1 MELLVLGCHAGM
13 PADGQASSGYLVTT
27 GGCRMLLDCGP
38 GIAVALSA
46 HGGASG
52 LDAIVVTHLHP
63 DHCYDLL
70 PIGISLR
77 RAGRRSPLP
86 VHVPRGGQALLHEL
100 GGLFPLG
107 QDPRHDIPF
116 HQSFAIQE
124 YQPGQVIRI
133 GDCVLSMH
141 GLRHVAANCGIRIQS
156 GADTMAYTGDTGPTG
171 SLLELARDADL
182 LLAEATLAEP
192 DASGWGHLCAADAAR
207 AASDAGAGQ
216 LVLTH
221 LGSTDPQWAQD
232 RKSEASRLFT
242 GPVHLAR
249 PGQRYRVR
257 QA

>member
-1 MELLVLGCHAGM
+1 MLGCRAGM
-13 PADGQASSGYLVTT
+13 PADGQASSGYLVNA
-27 GGCRMLLDCGP
+27 GGSRILLDCGP
-38 GIAVALSA
+38 GIAAALSA

-77 RAGRRSPLP
+77 AAQRSPLA
-86 VHVPRGGQALLHEL
+86 VYVPRGGQALLHEL

-107 QDPRHDIPF
+107 QDRRRDAPF
-116 HQSFAIQE
+116 HDWFDIQE
-124 YQPGQVIRI
+124 YQPGQAIRI
-133 GDCVLSMH
+133 GDCALSMH
-141 GLRHVAANCGIRIQS
+141 GLRHVAANCGVRIQS
-156 GADTMAYTGDTGPTG
+156 GPDTMAYTGDTGPTD

-182 LLAEATLAEP
+182 LLAEATLAIP
-192 DASGWGHLCAADAAR
+192 DASDWGHLCAADAAQ
-207 AASDAGAGQ
+207 AANAAGVGQ

-221 LGSTDPQWAQD
+221 LGSVDPQWVQA

-249 PGQRYRVR
+249 PGQRYLVR
-257 QA
+257 PA